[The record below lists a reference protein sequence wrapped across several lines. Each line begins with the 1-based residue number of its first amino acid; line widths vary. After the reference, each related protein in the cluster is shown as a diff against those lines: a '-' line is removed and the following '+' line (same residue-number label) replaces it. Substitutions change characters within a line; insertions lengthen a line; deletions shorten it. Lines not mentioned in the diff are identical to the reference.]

1 LVTNPHYLPHPEA
14 ARQTFRSSGQWNS
27 DILADWLDGWARRT
41 PAKTVVHEP
50 TGRVTSYGELREASA
65 RLANALLK
73 LGLKKGDVVAIQL
86 PSCLEFLIA
95 YFGVTRMGGVLATMH
110 MPYRDGELEPLIRF
124 AEARAVICAPPSD
137 RYEGPALMQRLS
149 ERIDHLE
156 YVILAHGAPREA
168 SCLHMGEMLRSA
180 DPVRVPDPPEAKDP
194 ALLCFTS
201 GTSAAPKGV
210 MRGYESL
217 LADAR
222 VYATT
227 IGLGEDDR
235 SMIAPSFTHIFGL
248 ECVNNAVF
256 TGGAVVPLQRFSP
269 ETYVDA
275 LETLRPTVV
284 YSAPAHLAATLKSG
298 QLQGRDLSSVR
309 QVILGGSICPPH
321 IPAQFE
327 SHLPNGRVGSLF
339 GMTEVLL
346 VTQTEMHGDP
356 AVRHAT
362 VGSPVPGVEARIV
375 TAGGVAV
382 DSGEEGELE
391 LRGFTIM
398 AGYMKNDQANAT
410 AFTADGWYRT
420 GDLAAWDGKGNI
432 IITGRLTDV
441 INRGGVKINPS
452 DIENAITE
460 HESVVQAALIPLP
473 DEVLGERICAVV
485 TLVPGAS
492 LELDELCAFLA
503 GRGIAKMR
511 WPERLMVVGEMPMT
525 PTRKIVK
532 KTLQSQLGG
541 PAQPD

>member
-1 LVTNPHYLPHPEA
+1 MTNPHYLPHPEA

-27 DILADWLDGWARRT
+27 DTLADWLDGWARRT
-41 PAKTVVHEP
+41 PDKTVVHEP

-124 AEARAVICAPPSD
+124 AEARAVICAPPSGQ
-137 RYEGPALMQRLS
+137 YEGPALMQRLS

-156 YVILAHGAPREA
+156 HVILAHGAPGEA
-168 SCLHMGEMLRSA
+168 RCLHMGEMLRSA

-235 SMIAPSFTHIFGL
+235 SMIAPPFTHIFGL

-382 DSGEEGELE
+382 ASGEEGELE

-532 KTLQSQLGG
+532 KTLQSQLGA
-541 PAQPD
+541 PVRPD